1 MAAERKSI
9 RLDFTRFFQDE
20 AKKLVSSYR
29 RLLTQ
34 KKGIRM
40 DPAPSNAPSVIARK
54 GKDHWMMDTGDLYK
68 RGFRIF
74 ASRDTMRVYAS
85 DEKHSG
91 RYTYMG
97 VPGGHKGQRRG
108 VRRPRTEKRTYQR
121 HNTAKIPT
129 FEQLFMWHNKNR
141 YSGIFGQFPA
151 GSRFPSRF
159 KKELNNQLM
168 PQLGDAFSKRYRIK
182 IEL

>member
-1 MAAERKSI
+1 MAARIK
-9 RLDFTRFFQDE
+9 LDFTKFFQDE
-20 AKKLVSSYR
+20 AKKLIASYR

-40 DPAPSNAPSVIARK
+40 DAAPHNADSTVERK
-54 GKDHWMMDTGDLYK
+54 GKDHWMIDTRDLYK
-68 RGFRIF
+68 NGFKSS
-74 ASRDTMRVYAS
+74 ASKDRMIVQAS

-97 VPGGHKGQRRG
+97 VPGGHKGQRPY
-108 VRRPRTEKRTYQR
+108 VRRAKTQKRTYQKR
-121 HNTAKIPT
+121 NIAKIPT
-129 FEQLFMWHNKNR
+129 YKQLFLWHNKKG

-159 KKELNNQLM
+159 KKELNRQLD
-168 PQLGDAFSKRYRIK
+168 PQFKNEFSKRIK
-182 IEL
+182 TKVRM